1 MEIKRTSALVVADE
15 LKQTRSAVDSA
26 LLQMSRLT
34 SSMIEVGTEAELPAA
49 DGQKALE
56 AAADSFQTFVVGR
69 ARFVDAHRHMVAI
82 KGRSNLKEVDIGCG
96 FGNPL
101 TGAELASEEV
111 A

>member
-1 MEIKRTSALVVADE
+1 MEFKRASALIIADE

-34 SSMIEVGTEAELPAA
+34 SSMIEVSTEANVPAA
-49 DGQKALE
+49 KGQKALE
-56 AAADSFQTFVVGR
+56 AAADSFQTFVAGR
-69 ARFVDAHRHMVAI
+69 ARFVDAHQHMAVI
-82 KGRSNLKEVDIGCG
+82 KGQSNLKETDVGCG

-101 TGAELASEEV
+101 TGAELSEQEV